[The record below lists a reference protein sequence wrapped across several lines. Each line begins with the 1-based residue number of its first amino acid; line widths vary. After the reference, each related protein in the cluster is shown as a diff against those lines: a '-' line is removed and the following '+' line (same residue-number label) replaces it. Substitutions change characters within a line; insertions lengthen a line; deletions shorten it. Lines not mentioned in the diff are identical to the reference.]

1 MISLW
6 YQSDGNKYE
15 ARDPMKAAEEKI
27 QEIFATRKYF
37 IPSYQRP
44 YSWDEDNAKELVDD
58 IYESYK
64 ETSKEYFI
72 GSLICISKDSST
84 FEVVDGQQRLITMTL
99 LFKALIES
107 VPIEDV
113 KYDLKNKIILKD
125 VYNNKNAEVEPR
137 IRVRNKEFD
146 VYMHYLLQGDKK
158 FLPKNPS
165 YTQQLLIKNF
175 DVFLKYFEARK
186 NEGVDLLAFTSFIL
200 KNVYVVFV
208 TTNSFASSYRLFNV
222 LNTRGLS
229 LSQSDL
235 IKNKIFEIAEE
246 NKINHDDIER
256 HWDEIENLIGIQ
268 HMDGF
273 LIANEI
279 SQQKTRDQAAV
290 PRTKLVEAVTKR
302 IQEKYKSEML
312 AFTSDLKKSAINY
325 KKIKDIDFDGSL
337 RNILYCLNF
346 FESDEWMTAFLAFL
360 NKTDENNGPL
370 KFHDFKKF
378 VEFFEKVYLHKW
390 FSEEA
395 KGQRRVVCYAA
406 IVEINSNKQ
415 LHGIIQSL
423 YKYKN
428 NEGLEN
434 YLNSDVYDKNSSSK
448 LRLIRYVL
456 FRIDQYMQD
465 ESITKIYHGTITIE
479 HILPKTINNVY
490 WNIRFSEEEQ
500 RQWVHKLGNLTLISG
515 VKNSQASNSGFNK
528 KMDIYKG
535 GDKGDKKVSFDIAKE
550 ILNYSEW
557 NLDSLSKRHEK
568 LIGLSK
574 DIWYITPLS

>member
-1 MISLW
+1 
-6 YQSDGNKYE
+6 
-15 ARDPMKAAEEKI
+15 MKAAEEKI

-107 VPIEDV
+107 IPIEEI
-113 KYDLKNKIILKD
+113 KHDLKNKIILKD

-186 NEGVDLLAFTSFIL
+186 NEGVDLLAFTGFIL
-200 KNVYVVFV
+200 SNVYVVFV